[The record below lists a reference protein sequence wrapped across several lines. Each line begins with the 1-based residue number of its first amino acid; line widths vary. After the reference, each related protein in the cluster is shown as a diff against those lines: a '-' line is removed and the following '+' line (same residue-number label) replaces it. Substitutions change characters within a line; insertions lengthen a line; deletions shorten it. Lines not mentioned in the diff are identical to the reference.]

1 MILGFVGGGFIAES
15 YGWRIA
21 LISVGLPGLLLA
33 AVMARLLKEPGR
45 GTFEAETPPPPP
57 PIITTAAAMW
67 GNPALR
73 HLVAG
78 ATIAA
83 MMSYGITQWL
93 PTFFMRTHDLSQS
106 ETGMMMAEET
116 ARMFTGESV
125 CTIAKIGPIK

>member
-1 MILGFVGGGFIAES
+1 
-15 YGWRIA
+15 
-21 LISVGLPGLLLA
+21 
-33 AVMARLLKEPGR
+33 MARLLKEPGR

-57 PIITTAAAMW
+57 PILTTAAAMW

-106 ETGMMMAEET
+106 ETGMMMAGVFGILGAIGALVAASGSIDFPCAVSST
-116 ARMFTGESV
+116 ACG
-125 CTIAKIGPIK
+125 C